1 MGLFEPHGRHGCG
14 DGEVDLRSTAQ
25 ISQKFWGASGRPFSL
40 PQVSHDL
47 DAKAM
52 QSKHSRTAAMAIVSA
67 NMMAILKSCEREKA
81 IRANP
86 AQRRKETP

>member
-1 MGLFEPHGRHGCG
+1 
-14 DGEVDLRSTAQ
+14 
-25 ISQKFWGASGRPFSL
+25 
-40 PQVSHDL
+40 
-47 DAKAM
+47 M